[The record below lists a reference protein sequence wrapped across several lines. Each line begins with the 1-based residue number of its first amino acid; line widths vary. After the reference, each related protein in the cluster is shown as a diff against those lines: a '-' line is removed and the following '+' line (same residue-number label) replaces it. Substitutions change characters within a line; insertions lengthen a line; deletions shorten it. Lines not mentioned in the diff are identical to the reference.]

1 MTSEDESGQKGPAAS
16 EEDVAPEDRDSGAM
30 RALLQR
36 AMKKEEVET
45 PAPSLLPAV
54 QRKIRTRSKGK
65 FFADGWSTENARV
78 SYVLIAALMLGI
90 VVLAYFAM
98 GPMGFSR

>member
-1 MTSEDESGQKGPAAS
+1 MTSEDEKPAQT

-36 AMKKEEVET
+36 AMKQEEAET
-45 PAPSLLPAV
+45 SPPNLLPAV
-54 QRKIRTRSKGK
+54 QRKIRKRSKGK
-65 FFADGWSTENARV
+65 FFADGWSTQNARV
-78 SYVLIAALMLGI
+78 SYVLIAMLMLGI

-98 GPMGFSR
+98 GPMGISR